1 MPNLNKERKKKMAKI
16 ITLKTKAEK
25 PSLERAQALVADGG
39 LIELVELQDGTQ
51 LIVDEEGLLK
61 GKDVNPIA
69 SLLANTLIVGEAL
82 HLHGQ
87 ARWLD

>member
-1 MPNLNKERKKKMAKI
+1 MAKI
-16 ITLKTKAEK
+16 ITLKKRSERPT
-25 PSLERAQALVADGG
+25 LERAQALVAGGG
-39 LIELVELQDGTQ
+39 LVELVELRDGSQ

-69 SLLANTLIVGEAL
+69 SLLAQTLIVGEAL
-82 HLHGQ
+82 HLQGQ